1 MLRFKFFRQTNFFRK
16 QVNSLVKLPSLNQQ
30 RKEFKEAPKFKKLN
44 LIFSAIGLSMQRDEE
59 EKEKPKIENITN
71 VPQVASIPKQL
82 LSDVIDFIFINI
94 LLIFLTF
101 PFLYLSDE
109 TAGKLSLIISFADII
124 YYGIKDLLFNG
135 QSIGKKL
142 LNLKVV
148 KKNNQPITLVDSILR
163 NSISMI
169 WLLFLKMQSIR
180 DSSDDY
186 IDQYDDV
193 FKSWK
198 IFLSISLGFLFLVDL
213 IMMNQRKEKR
223 GMGDLMAGTK
233 VIQLDE

>member
-1 MLRFKFFRQTNFFRK
+1 
-16 QVNSLVKLPSLNQQ
+16 
-30 RKEFKEAPKFKKLN
+30 
-44 LIFSAIGLSMQRDEE
+44 
-59 EKEKPKIENITN
+59 
-71 VPQVASIPKQL
+71 
-82 LSDVIDFIFINI
+82 
-94 LLIFLTF
+94 
-101 PFLYLSDE
+101 
-109 TAGKLSLIISFADII
+109 LIISFADII